1 MAEQEN
7 RRIYLMRHG
16 ETLYQSRASEGALG
30 NGELTERGREQI
42 AAVAL
47 LFRGVPLD
55 RVYASPLARAQE
67 TARIV
72 AKERG
77 LDVLLSNDLRE
88 VTPNPEVV
96 AKLPTKETLQE
107 VHRFFKTPQASWD
120 EPYLGGETFR
130 EVQERGVR
138 FFTSLLSQEDWHTV
152 LVVAHGGINNAL
164 LAYVTGVSSGR
175 LFNIEQDFGCIN
187 VIDFIHGSP
196 LLRLAN
202 FTLYD
207 QLKINL
213 RVHSLDIILRL
224 LQERGIVGREE
235 KDEGPKTGDRG

>member
-55 RVYASPLARAQE
+55 RVYASPLARARE
-67 TARIV
+67 TAQIV
-72 AKERG
+72 AKEKG
-77 LDVLLSNDLRE
+77 LDVLLSDDIRE
-88 VTPNPEVV
+88 VTPSAEVV
-96 AKLPTKETLQE
+96 ANLPPAETLRE

-130 EVQERGVR
+130 QVQERGVR

-164 LAYVTGVSSGR
+164 LAYVTGVTSGR

-187 VIDFIHGSP
+187 VIDFVHGNP

-224 LQERGIVGREE
+224 LQERGIVTRETPE
-235 KDEGPKTGDRG
+235 D

>member
-72 AKERG
+72 AKEKG

-130 EVQERGVR
+130 QVQERGVR
-138 FFTSLLSQEDWHTV
+138 FFLSLLSQEDWHTV

-164 LAYVTGVSSGR
+164 LAHVTGVSSGR

-187 VIDFIHGSP
+187 VIDFIHGEP

-224 LQERGIVGREE
+224 LQERGIVGRE
-235 KDEGPKTGDRG
+235 

>member
-1 MAEQEN
+1 MTEQEN

-55 RVYASPLARAQE
+55 RIYASPLARARE
-67 TARIV
+67 TAQIV
-72 AKERG
+72 AKEKG
-77 LDVLLSNDLRE
+77 LDVLLSDDIRE
-88 VTPNPEVV
+88 VTPSENVV
-96 AKLPTKETLQE
+96 ATMPTAETLRE
-107 VHRFFKTPQASWD
+107 VQRFFKTPHASWD

-130 EVQERGVR
+130 QVQERGVR
-138 FFTSLLSQEDWHTV
+138 FFHSLLSQEDWHTV

-164 LAYVTGVSSGR
+164 LAYVTGVTGGR

-187 VIDFIHGSP
+187 VIDFVHGNP

-224 LQERGIVGREE
+224 LQERGIVARSS
-235 KDEGPKTGDRG
+235 D

>member
-1 MAEQEN
+1 MKEQEN

-47 LFRGVPLD
+47 LFRGAPLD
-55 RVYASPLARAQE
+55 RVYASPLARARE
-67 TARIV
+67 TAQIV
-72 AKERG
+72 ARERG
-77 LDVLLSNDLRE
+77 LDVLLSDDIRE
-88 VTPNPEVV
+88 VTPSEEVV
-96 AKLPTKETLQE
+96 AKLPPAETLRE
-107 VHRFFKTPQASWD
+107 VQRFFQTPQASWD

-130 EVQERGVR
+130 QVQERGVR
-138 FFTSLLSQEDWHTV
+138 FLNSLLSQEDWHTI

-164 LAYVTGVSSGR
+164 LAYVTGVTGGR

-187 VIDFIHGSP
+187 VIDFVHGSP

-224 LQERGIVGREE
+224 LQERGIVTRSNE
-235 KDEGPKTGDRG
+235 